1 MTETHQIQISD
12 EVTFFKLHD
21 RNGDGQWDD
30 NDLKALYGFERD
42 VDASAK
48 HIRTII
54 DRAFHDLDMDGDGLI
69 SLTEYMQSKLPSWTP
84 EEIQADKQWRDD
96 HPSGEASDEE
106 QQHHERPEWQEGD
119 HGEEQQQQ
127 QQQDDGVD
135 NDPVPDK
142 FKVQKQTKKF
152 YQYYHK
158 KRKRTNALL
167 VRVCDCV

>member
-1 MTETHQIQISD
+1 MVATVKAGAFANYEEQHMTETHQIQISD

-69 SLTEYMQSKLPSWTP
+69 SLTEYMQSKLPTWTP
-84 EEIQADKQWRDD
+84 EELQADKEWRDD
-96 HPSGEASDEE
+96 HPSSESDQERKQE
-106 QQHHERPEWQEGD
+106 QHHERPEWQEGD
-119 HGEEQQQQ
+119 QVDEEG
-127 QQQDDGVD
+127 DK
-135 NDPVPDK
+135 DPVPDK
-142 FKVQKQTKKF
+142 FKVQI
-152 YQYYHK
+152 
-158 KRKRTNALL
+158 
-167 VRVCDCV
+167 

>member
-69 SLTEYMQSKLPSWTP
+69 SLTEYMQSKLPTWTP
-84 EEIQADKQWRDD
+84 EELQADKEWRDD
-96 HPSGEASDEE
+96 HPPSESE
-106 QQHHERPEWQEGD
+106 QEHKQEQHHERPEWQEGD
-119 HGEEQQQQ
+119 QVDEEG
-127 QQQDDGVD
+127 DK
-135 NDPVPDK
+135 DPVPDK
-142 FKVQKQTKKF
+142 FKVQI
-152 YQYYHK
+152 
-158 KRKRTNALL
+158 
-167 VRVCDCV
+167 

>member
-1 MTETHQIQISD
+1 MLAGRHMTETHQIQISD

-96 HPSGEASDEE
+96 HPSGASDQEQE
-106 QQHHERPEWQEGD
+106 QQQHHERPEWQEGD
-119 HGEEQQQQ
+119 HGEEQE
-127 QQQDDGVD
+127 DDGVD
-135 NDPVPDK
+135 KDPVPDK
-142 FKVQKQTKKF
+142 FKVQK
-152 YQYYHK
+152 
-158 KRKRTNALL
+158 
-167 VRVCDCV
+167 